1 MLPTNLLIRP
11 SRGSAVLMVIAVLV
25 VLALATPNAH
35 ATAATGGGLPYE
47 DWLTKIRASIT
58 GPVAF
63 TISIVAIVAAGAMLI
78 FGGDM
83 NGFLKTLV
91 FIVLV
96 LAFIIGAQNTI
107 SAITGTGAV
116 IADVSPHF
124 SAVRQPMH
132 SCA

>member
-1 MLPTNLLIRP
+1 MFSTNLFVRP
-11 SRGSAVLMVIAVLV
+11 NRTSVFITVLGILALMVL
-25 VLALATPNAH
+25 LTSNAH

-116 IADVSPHF
+116 IAGVTPCFAGVS
-124 SAVRQPMH
+124 QPMH
-132 SCA
+132 S

>member
-1 MLPTNLLIRP
+1 MFLTDFSVRPNRISALLT
-11 SRGSAVLMVIAVLV
+11 VLG
-25 VLALATPNAH
+25 VLALMALLTSNAH

-63 TISIVAIVAAGAMLI
+63 AISIVAIVAAGAMLI

-83 NGFLKTLV
+83 NGFMKTLV

-96 LAFIIGAQNTI
+96 LAFVIAAQNTL

-116 IADVSPHF
+116 IA
-124 SAVRQPMH
+124 SATPCLAEACQSFR
-132 SCA
+132 A